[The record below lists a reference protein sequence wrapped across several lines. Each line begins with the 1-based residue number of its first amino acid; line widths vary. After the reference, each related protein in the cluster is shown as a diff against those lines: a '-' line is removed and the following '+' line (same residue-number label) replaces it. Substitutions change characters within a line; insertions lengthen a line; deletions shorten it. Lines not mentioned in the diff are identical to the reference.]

1 MIPMEETIEAGLG
14 VTVTGAIMTALSTV
28 AGSATTGTLVGAGA
42 GLATGGTILIPIGIV
57 LTGLGVYN
65 SMKSKSA
72 AAAVASAAPAS

>member
-28 AGSATTGTLVGAGA
+28 AGSAA